1 MNHYVLVE
9 SSPPRQFYEHAAE
22 MDDSLPRHR
31 ILLGVSAIRS
41 AASEDGNPENPNCT
55 ITLANDRGQAAALF
69 PVVPPIGARVT
80 EYLDGDAIFTG
91 VITSVRF
98 AEAATLTVQA

>member
-9 SSPPRQFYEHAAE
+9 SSPPRQFCELDAE
-22 MDDSLPRHR
+22 MDAALPRHR
-31 ILLGVSAIRS
+31 ILLGVSPIRS

-69 PVVPPIGARVT
+69 PVVPPVGARVV
-80 EYLDGDAIFTG
+80 EYLEGEAIFTG
-91 VITSVRF
+91 VVTSVRF
-98 AEAATLTVQA
+98 DEVATLTVQA